1 MCTLVRTQGLSGVK
15 LGGGVTVQAPT
26 GEETDGS
33 PFPPHAPGPL
43 CFMKIEI
50 YCQTQKTRPIK
61 IRMNTSLESSLL
73 VGQQGSGGKTSEQ
86 GITGIIGL
94 PPNLPGFHLL
104 IDASRS

>member
-50 YCQTQKTRPIK
+50 YCQTQDQAHKDQNEHIFRILPF
-61 IRMNTSLESSLL
+61 
-73 VGQQGSGGKTSEQ
+73 SGTAREWWKD
-86 GITGIIGL
+86 L
-94 PPNLPGFHLL
+94 
-104 IDASRS
+104 